1 MINPEDEVGYDD
13 RGSCTEEEASAMLLG
28 WMRNAVRKPY
38 VRISNDGSI
47 DISQLPDLLALPC
60 SALELIGEEREQ
72 TRAKFVGAVV
82 SGDFGEAQRREEKIS
97 QLDSIVE
104 KMVRYKMAIQ
114 QELARSNSK
123 LKLDPV
129 LTGQTGVRH
138 ITLPS
143 LDTWARITFGFGILG
158 EDKVT
163 GATNQRSLKQP
174 RTKTQQQEAAI
185 LEKLRE
191 LGFDPMKLPKWQ
203 PNAPGAK
210 ATARKALGIP
220 SLLFPSDK
228 AFNKAWGNLR
238 KSQQLAEGIPPNS

>member
-28 WMRNAVRKPY
+28 WMRGVVRKPY
-38 VRISNDGSI
+38 VRISNDGSV

-60 SALELIGEEREQ
+60 SALELIQDDRDLSM
-72 TRAKFVGAVV
+72 AKLSEAVV
-82 SGDFGEAQRREEKIS
+82 SGDSDKTQRWEEKIS

-129 LTGQTGVRH
+129 LTEQTGVRH

-143 LDTWARITFGFGILG
+143 LDTWTRITFGFGIL
-158 EDKVT
+158 DKIT
-163 GATNQRSLKQP
+163 DATNRRGLNQP

-191 LGFDPMKLPKWQ
+191 LRFDPMQLPKWQ
-203 PNAPGAK
+203 PSAPGAK
-210 ATARKALGIP
+210 ATVRRALEIP
-220 SLLFPSDK
+220 NPLFPSDK